1 MKLLDDDSIL
11 RCDISLHDMD
21 EDYDPLRGFT
31 ADFVLEGETGDQRD
45 LGRITGWVCWRCL
58 DERLADAG
66 DALSGDVHYIAYAAE
81 KILDALLH
89 QEDVFR
95 DIHIEDAVL
104 IDRITIEEEF
114 RGKGHLPDMI
124 GELVNVLRLD
134 VNGCVLVTRPEPQRP
149 VGGPYDHG
157 PVRDHAM
164 AGIHRSLIPAGFGPW
179 SEGEEIW
186 WKLVEARQPE
196 HVGAAVPV
204 EEEPVEDAENTTKA
218 NKILY
223 AITPGQQRR
232 AFIEIEAEVVF
243 TDEQNVFTA
252 AQTDLDS
259 CLYANEEEEAE
270 ERHLMGTDIS
280 SALMQLTD
288 VLPVDCAWDA
298 IEVNATTKHVDR
310 IITEPIPESSPVL
323 YAWWKTFEHYSE
335 PGSNPVAFSSD
346 LQRLVDHVRGET
358 DSFRKNPVIAV
369 GAPEDWVLSYK
380 VTASEIVP
388 INLKQGD
395 KYDDARRGGS
405 RGNLGEHPSA
415 IETREKPINL
425 DEEA

>member
-31 ADFVLEGETGDQRD
+31 ADYVLEEETGAQKD

-66 DALSGDVHYIAYAAE
+66 DALSGDAHYIAFAAE
-81 KILDALLH
+81 KILDMLLR
-89 QEDVFR
+89 QDDVFR
-95 DIHIEDAVL
+95 DVLLEDAVL

-114 RGKGHLPDMI
+114 RGQGHLPDMI
-124 GELVNVLRLD
+124 DELVNVLRLD
-134 VNGCVLVTRPEPQRP
+134 VNGCVLVTQPEPQRP
-149 VGGPYDHG
+149 EGGPYDRG
-157 PVRDHAM
+157 PVRDRAM
-164 AGIHRSLIPAGFGPW
+164 AGLHRSLAPAGFGPW
-179 SEGEEIW
+179 SEGAEIW
-186 WKLVEARQPE
+186 WRLVEARHFE
-196 HVGAAVPV
+196 HTGATVPV
-204 EEEPVEDAENTTKA
+204 EEEQVEGTVKA

-243 TDEQNVFTA
+243 TDEQSVFAA

-259 CLYANEEEEAE
+259 CLYASEEEEAE

-280 SALMQLTD
+280 SALMQITD
-288 VLPVDCAWDA
+288 VLPVNGAWDA

-310 IITEPIPESSPVL
+310 IVTEPIPESSPVL
-323 YAWWKTFEHYSE
+323 YAWWRTFEHYCES
-335 PGSNPVAFSSD
+335 GSNPVAISGD
-346 LQRLVDHVRGET
+346 PERVVEHVRSET
-358 DSFRKNPVIAV
+358 DSFRKNPVIAE
-369 GAPEDWVLSYK
+369 GDLDEWDLIFK

-388 INLKQGD
+388 IDLKQAA
-395 KYDDARRGGS
+395 KYDAARRGGS
-405 RGNLGEHPSA
+405 RGNLGERPSA
-415 IETREKPINL
+415 VETREKPINL
-425 DEEA
+425 DEVD